1 MIENRDGL
9 TRNISN
15 VKRSNNNKNEENG
28 NLGFL
33 NDKSFRYL
41 NERAKD
47 NKICFGT
54 ENPLAKL

>member
-1 MIENRDGL
+1 MTENRDGPK
-9 TRNISN
+9 RNISN

-28 NLGFL
+28 NLEFL

-47 NKICFGT
+47 NKNCFGT
-54 ENPLAKL
+54 ENPMAKL

>member
-1 MIENRDGL
+1 MIENIDGL

-54 ENPLAKL
+54 ENPLPKL